1 MQASTS
7 FLLYSGTVL
16 ADLAGPAALEKLGPG
31 TVVLAGHDTYQ
42 GPSSALA
49 GTLVAFAGSLPSPAT
64 GPGTVVVQ
72 PTLYWSGDGDW
83 TTGPWQL
90 ADGTPAPW
98 VDGASVVIAAGSE
111 ITISGSVTVASITL
125 AGDATLGASGG
136 GTIAFPA
143 WGGTID
149 VQAGTATLHAAL
161 AGSFAET
168 GPGTLLLDGTLA
180 AAAVA
185 VAGGTCDILSPLAV
199 PPLLAGGRTIGP
211 GALFNAGNESLD
223 ALDPAMFS
231 LVRSLFV
238 DETIDRSAMIQIL
251 ESAISDGAVSA
262 SALTRLEFLTSPANE
277 ARLQMPNYV
286 AVLADDVV
294 WGNPA
299 NATYQGQPLGNLA
312 DQASGQAM
320 ATALQDLVG
329 KWFYGTDMPAIPAGL
344 SYAAVAGPLYGA
356 GPDAALPTPSSNDD
370 AQGSLG
376 DCYLIA
382 SLGAIADSSP
392 AAIENMIIPNGVEN
406 GIASYTVRFYYQ
418 NNAAGPYLADY
429 VTVNALLPAWS
440 NGSPVFAQPGPDGSF
455 WMPIVEK
462 AYAQWNATG
471 REGRD
476 GQNAYESLS
485 GGCMQDVDAQV
496 LGAAA
501 TNYSPAAG
509 NLATK
514 QALIAAIQNK
524 AAVTAA
530 IFASGDP
537 ASFYQLGLVSGHA
550 YQIAS
555 YDADPNSPTYD
566 TFQLENPWGFDE
578 PARLTWN
585 ELCAYSGWFTVAG
598 TSAAGTSGGLLGA
611 AAPPAEGGQPQAGNV
626 PCLADSAGRGDM
638 PALDSRQDPQSH
650 GVELLLA
657 EAGQPSVE
665 RMAGNVVDAAIL
677 QYLDSPDAAFIRA
690 LRPAGRPGV
699 PHSMRRHV
707 AGP

>member
-1 MQASTS
+1 MAI
-7 FLLYSGTVL
+7 GERN
-16 ADLAGPAALEKLGPG
+16 ARA
-31 TVVLAGHDTYQ
+31 
-42 GPSSALA
+42 
-49 GTLVAFAGSLPSPAT
+49 
-64 GPGTVVVQ
+64 
-72 PTLYWSGDGDW
+72 
-83 TTGPWQL
+83 
-90 ADGTPAPW
+90 W

-111 ITISGSVTVASITL
+111 ITISGSVTVNSITV
-125 AGDATLGASGG
+125 AGEATIGG

-180 AAAVA
+180 GADVM

-199 PPLLAGGRTIGP
+199 PPVLAGGRTIGP
-211 GALFNAGNESLD
+211 GALFAANNESLD
-223 ALDPAMFS
+223 AIDPAMFS

-238 DETIDRSAMIQIL
+238 DETIDRTDMIQIL
-251 ESAISDGAVSA
+251 ESAINDGTVSA
-262 SALTRLEFLTSPANE
+262 SALAALKVLTSPANE
-277 ARLQMPNYV
+277 ARLQIPNYV

-294 WGNPA
+294 QGNPA
-299 NATYQGQPLGNLA
+299 NANYQGQPLGNLA
-312 DQASGQAM
+312 DQTSAQAM

-329 KWFYGTDMPAIPAGL
+329 KWFYGTDLPAIPAGL
-344 SYAAVAGPLYGA
+344 NYAAVAGPLYGDA
-356 GPDAALPTPSSNDD
+356 PDAALQTPSSNDD
-370 AQGSLG
+370 AQGCLG

-382 SLGAIADSSP
+382 ALGAIADSSP

-418 NNAAGPYLADY
+418 NNAMGPYIADY

-440 NGSPVFAQPGPDGSF
+440 NGSPVFAQPGPDGSY

-462 AYAQWNATG
+462 AYAQWNETG

-476 GQNAYESLS
+476 GQNAYGSLS
-485 GGCMQDVDAQV
+485 GGCMQDVDAQI

-509 NLATK
+509 DLATK

-530 IFASGDP
+530 IFLSGDP
-537 ASFYQLGLVSGHA
+537 ASFYQLGLVSCHA
-550 YQIAS
+550 YQIVN

-585 ELCAYSGWFTVAG
+585 ELCDYSGWFTVAN
-598 TSAAGTSGGLLGA
+598 TSAAGTFGPGIAAGA
-611 AAPPAEGGQPQAGNV
+611 PAAEGDQPQRGNV
-626 PCLADSAGRGDM
+626 PCLVDSAGRGEM
-638 PALDSRQDPQSH
+638 PAPDGRQDPQRR
-650 GVELLLA
+650 GVEMLLA
-657 EAGQPSVE
+657 EAGQPSS
-665 RMAGNVVDAAIL
+665 DA
-677 QYLDSPDAAFIRA
+677 
-690 LRPAGRPGV
+690 
-699 PHSMRRHV
+699 
-707 AGP
+707 